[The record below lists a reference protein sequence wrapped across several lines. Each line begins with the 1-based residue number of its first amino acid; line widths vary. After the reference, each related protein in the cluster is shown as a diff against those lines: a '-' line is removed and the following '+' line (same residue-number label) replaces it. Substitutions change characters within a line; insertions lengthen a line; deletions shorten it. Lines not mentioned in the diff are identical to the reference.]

1 MRFQHGDLKLLWA
14 ALLNLDHKSSVT
26 NRRTFLRLSGA
37 LVVGLGFPSD
47 ALAKVAKRPPVYRF
61 TSDVRR
67 VTARLRVRPSRWQ
80 WIVAHHSAIREGN
93 ASIYGRAHRERGME
107 NGLAY
112 HFVIGNGVDSGDG
125 EIEIG
130 PRWFRQINGGHVHRE
145 AINEV
150 GIGICL
156 VGNFERTRP
165 TSKQLQAFRE
175 LMDYLRSE
183 VVGLRIRF
191 AVHKEIDP
199 GRTACPGRY
208 FPTAQMHRLYGRGIR
223 ANVV

>member
-1 MRFQHGDLKLLWA
+1 MIH
-14 ALLNLDHKSSVT
+14 
-26 NRRTFLRLSGA
+26 RRTFLRVAGTLA
-37 LVVGLGFPSD
+37 VCLPLD
-47 ALAKVAKRPPVYRF
+47 ALANAAKRPPVYRF
-61 TSDVRR
+61 TADVRK
-67 VTARLRVRPSRWQ
+67 VTARLGVRPSRWQ

-93 ASIYGRAHRERGME
+93 AAIYGRVHRQRGME

-130 PRWFRQINGGHVHRE
+130 PRWFRQIKGGHVHRE
-145 AINEV
+145 EINEV

-156 VGNFERTRP
+156 VGNFEQTRP
-165 TSKQLQAFRE
+165 TSRQILAFQE
-175 LMDYLRSE
+175 LVDYLRAS
-183 VVGLRIRF
+183 VVGTRIRF

-208 FPTAQMHRLYGRGIR
+208 FPTAQMHRLYGRETK
-223 ANVV
+223 ATLA